1 MTHLFW
7 IACALLAGAAVALA
21 AFSTVLFRGFA
32 VTLAAF
38 TLGAVCLALVL
49 LTGVDCDNEKE
60 SAG

>member
-1 MTHLFW
+1 MVMTHLFW

-38 TLGAVCLALVL
+38 TLGAVCLAVVL
-49 LTGVDCDNEKE
+49 LTGVDCDNEK
-60 SAG
+60 

>member
-1 MTHLFW
+1 MTYLFW
-7 IACALLAGAAVALA
+7 IACVLLAGAAVALA
-21 AFSTVLFRGFA
+21 VFGAVFFRGFA
-32 VTLAAF
+32 ATLAAF